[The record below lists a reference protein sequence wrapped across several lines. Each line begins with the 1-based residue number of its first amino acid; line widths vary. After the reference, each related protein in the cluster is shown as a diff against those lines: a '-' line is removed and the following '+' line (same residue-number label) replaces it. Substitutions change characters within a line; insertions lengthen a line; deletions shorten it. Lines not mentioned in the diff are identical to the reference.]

1 MLALQRAAGNAAVL
15 RMLQLSSHPHALP
28 PAQQKEQELERHQHG
43 ASCGHQQAEQ
53 PDVQRSSVHGVLSGS
68 GRPLAAPLREEME
81 ARLGADFSDVRI
93 HDDQAARD
101 SAAEIGAHAYT
112 SGNNIALGD
121 GGSDKHTLAHELTH
135 VIQQRRGPVAGTD
148 NGAGLSISDPS
159 DRFEREAE
167 SNATRVMSGAAPV
180 QRTEGTAETLGRDVH
195 PNETNIQRMPKAK
208 PVDGPK
214 QGDHLFNALGSAILG
229 LITSLRTQNTRLAD
243 GDPEIARQIDRLEA
257 LANAAVT
264 QRANADFESAAAVK
278 GGGSGRTGDA
288 NSQRY
293 GEFSR
298 QMVTAVNDLQY
309 LYGWAHMESAEAVTA
324 VSTQVELES
333 IIFDQDAYKRKK
345 EENGVEKKPKPFETW
360 VTDTKNAMWTLFQA
374 YLEVVLAI
382 NRASAP

>member
-1 MLALQRAAGNAAVL
+1 MLALQRAVGNAAFV
-15 RMLQLSSHPHALP
+15 RMLQLSGHPYALSP
-28 PAQQKEQELERHQHG
+28 VQQKEQDLERHQHG

-93 HDDQAARD
+93 HDNQAARD
-101 SAAEIGAHAYT
+101 SAAEIGARAYT

-121 GGSDKHTLAHELTH
+121 GGTDKHTLAHELTH

-167 SNATRVMSGAAPV
+167 SNATRVMAGTAPV
-180 QRTEGTAETLGRDVH
+180 QRTEGTEETLGRDVQAH
-195 PNETNIQRMPKAK
+195 ETNIQRAPRTKA
-208 PVDGPK
+208 VDGPK

-229 LITSLRTQNTRLAD
+229 LIPSLRTQNRELA
-243 GDPEIARQIDRLEA
+243 GDDPQIAERIDQLEA

-264 QRANADFESAAAVK
+264 QRANANFESAAAVK

-298 QMVTAVNDLQY
+298 QMVTAVNELPL
-309 LYGWAHMESAEAVTA
+309 LYGWADMPAAAAVKA
-324 VSTQVELES
+324 VSTQSGLES
-333 IIFDQDAYKRKK
+333 IIFDQDAYRRKK
-345 EENGVEKKPKPFETW
+345 EENGVKKKPGPFETW
-360 VTDTKNAMWTLFQA
+360 VTNTKDAMWALFQA
-374 YLEVVLAI
+374 YLAVVLAI
-382 NRASAP
+382 NSASAP